1 MSSSPTKRLFAI
13 YAPDYSDPGTLD
25 RRFAVREEHLKGIG
39 RLRSTGI
46 AKFGGPLLAPE
57 LTDEKDKAKMTGSL
71 MFFEAESI
79 EEVRKIVESD
89 IYYTSGVWDK
99 ENISIQPF
107 VPAMP
112 WPSN

>member
-1 MSSSPTKRLFAI
+1 MSSSPTKRLFSI
-13 YAPDYSDPGTLD
+13 YAPDYTAPGILD
-25 RRFAVREEHLKGIG
+25 RRISVREEHLKGID
-39 RLRSTGI
+39 RLRSAGT
-46 AKFGGPLLAPE
+46 AKFGGPLVAPE
-57 LTDEKDKAKMTGSL
+57 LTDEKDRTKMIGSL
-71 MFFEAESI
+71 LFFEAESI

-99 ENISIQPF
+99 ENICILPF

>member
-13 YAPDYSDPGTLD
+13 YAPDYTNPGTLD
-25 RRFAVREEHLKGIG
+25 RRISVREEHLKGISE
-39 RLRSTGI
+39 LRSTGI
-46 AKFGGPLLAPE
+46 AKFGGPFLAPE
-57 LTDEKDKAKMTGSL
+57 LTDEKDRTKMAGSL

-99 ENISIQPF
+99 ENVRILPF